1 MALATGTK
9 LGPYEIRSRLGAGGM
24 GEVYRATDSKLG
36 RDVALK
42 VILQEFAQDT
52 QLMGRFQREAQV
64 LASFNHVN
72 IASIYGLE
80 DSGGARALV
89 MELVEGPTLADRIKE
104 GAIPLEEAL
113 PIAKQIAEALEY
125 AHERGII
132 HRDLKPANIKVTH
145 DGKVKVLD
153 FGLAKAMQED
163 ASAQDISNSPT
174 LSIAATRVG
183 MILGTA
189 AYMSPEQAKGKAV
202 DRRADIWSFG
212 VVLFEMLAGRQ
223 VYAGETVTD
232 IMAAVVRAEPDWNML
247 PKNLPRSVRELLQRC
262 LVKDDKRRLRDIGEA
277 RIVLEQDA
285 AGDGEGMTAPP
296 ISRTNWLRWGVAG
309 VGLAIAATAVGIAWM
324 RTSPPA
330 ATERGVALSL
340 VPPSGIQLIP
350 PGSLSV
356 DRISPDGSMV
366 LFRASDNRF
375 HTRRL
380 SSHDTE
386 TLPDW
391 RWGGDAFWAPDS
403 GSIAFP
409 TLDIVRLMKMRLPRG
424 VQEVVCDI
432 PGSFRGGSWGEK
444 GDIIFAIASGG
455 LIHASA
461 AGGQPA
467 RLEVPGL
474 PEGSYYGPQFLP
486 GGKDFLFVFAPA
498 ASQEAQVYLATLNGS
513 RAENP
518 TLLLRNDTAA
528 AFTPAGGGRLLFVR
542 NDNLYSQTLDL
553 RTRKLEGDAELLQ
566 ERVASYAGSRSAY
579 FSVSN
584 NGTVIWRSGT
594 AVASQATVFDRKG
607 NQLGTAGSPA
617 PVNSIALAPDESRLI
632 VVGEAGA
639 WVVDSHG
646 PVQVPL
652 SPRPNVNERLFW
664 SADSS
669 RVLFR
674 RDGKVWEISSDGSGQ
689 TREFTGNIPAGN
701 SAPQLA
707 GGERSDNMALS
718 PDASWVV
725 YSPRNGYALN
735 AQPVNGTTV
744 PHQIVPS
751 GYYPVW
757 RRDGKEILYLDR
769 DKLTIMSVRVEG
781 SGKDL
786 RFAPPEMLFRVRSP
800 LGTNSGSK
808 PVAVGRDGSRI
819 YVLQSTDEPESGVI
833 QVRTGAIR

>member
-1 MALATGTK
+1 MPLSAGDK
-9 LGPYEIRSRLGAGGM
+9 VGPYEILAPLGAGGM
-24 GEVYRATDSKLG
+24 GEVYRARDSKLN
-36 RDVALK
+36 REVALK
-42 VILQEFAQDT
+42 VLPDSFACDRDR
-52 QLMGRFQREAQV
+52 MVRFTREAQV
-64 LASFNHVN
+64 LASLNHPN
-72 IASIYGLE
+72 IATIYGME
-80 DSGGARALV
+80 EQALV
-89 MELVEGPTLADRIKE
+89 MELVDGATLAQRLAR
-104 GAIPLEEAL
+104 GPIPASEAA
-113 PIAKQIAEALEY
+113 PIARQMAEALEY
-125 AHERGII
+125 AHERGIV
-132 HRDLKPANIKVTH
+132 HRDLKPANIKIAS
-145 DGKVKVLD
+145 DGRVKLLD
-153 FGLAKAMQED
+153 FGLAKAMD
-163 ASAQDISNSPT
+163 SPHAAASDPENSPT
-174 LSIAATRVG
+174 VTVAGTAVG
-183 MILGTA
+183 VTLGTA
-189 AYMSPEQAKGKAV
+189 GYMAPEQARGEAV
-202 DRRADIWSFG
+202 DRRADIWAFG
-212 VVLFEMLAGRQ
+212 AVVFEMLTGRQ
-223 VYAGETVTD
+223 VFVRKSTVESL
-232 IMAAVVRAEPDWNML
+232 AAVVRDDPPWPDL
-247 PKNLPRSVRELLQRC
+247 PHDTPAPVTRLLRRC
-262 LVKDDKRRLRDIGEA
+262 LEKDPKRRLRDIGEA
-277 RIVLEQDA
+277 RIVLEEDA
-285 AGDGEGMTAPP
+285 TGDGEGRATAP
-296 ISRTNWLRWGVAG
+296 RTNWLPWGVAA
-309 VGLAIAATAVGIAWM
+309 VALAIAATAGIAWM
-324 RTSPPA
+324 RTSPPTV
-330 ATERGVALSL
+330 TERGVALSL
-340 VPPSGIQLIP
+340 VPPSGIQLTP

-444 GDIIFAIASGG
+444 GDIIFAIADRG
-455 LIHASA
+455 LIHATA

-474 PEGSYYGPQFLP
+474 PEGSYYGPEFLP

-513 RAENP
+513 RAEYP
-518 TLLLRNDTAA
+518 TLLLRNDTAV

-542 NDNLYSQTLDL
+542 NDNLYSQALDL
-553 RTRKLEGDAELLQ
+553 RARKLGGDAELLQ
-566 ERVASYAGSRSAY
+566 ERVATYAGSRSAY
-579 FSVSN
+579 FSVSR

-607 NQLGTAGSPA
+607 NQLGIAGSPA
-617 PVNSIALAPDESRLI
+617 PASRIALAPDESRLI
-632 VVGEAGA
+632 VVSEAGA

-646 PVQVPL
+646 PGRVPL
-652 SPRPNVNERLFW
+652 SPNVNERLFW

-674 RDGKVWEISSDGSGQ
+674 RDGKVWEIPSDGSGQ
-689 TREFTGNIPAGN
+689 TREFTGNLPAGN

-735 AQPVNGTTV
+735 AQPVNSTTV
-744 PHQIVPS
+744 PHQIAPS
-751 GYYPVW
+751 GSYPVW
-757 RRDGKEILYLDR
+757 RRDGKEILYIDR
-769 DKLTIMSVRVEG
+769 DKLTLMSVRVEG
-781 SGKDL
+781 SGEDL
-786 RFAPPEMLFRVRSP
+786 RFGSPEMLFRVGLP

-808 PVAVGRDGSRI
+808 PVAVSRDGSRI
-819 YVLQSTDEPESGVI
+819 YVLQSTDESESGVI